1 MGSPR
6 IRSPYAKGLN
16 GLSNLLPR
24 RRWIAAAFC
33 VTALAALAG
42 GCSSM
47 LDTVGSVPE
56 TKNPQAMLDG
66 RVFALRGMM
75 GAVFSTGMDDLASE
89 LNSRGLRTTVHARE
103 WQETAEQAIAEYR
116 AAPNRRIML
125 VGHSDGADGIL
136 SIASR
141 LKEAGVPVA
150 LAITFDP
157 TRVFSKPVPDNVERF
172 VNLYQSTNILGGGS
186 SSRAAGFH
194 GHYSNVNLRELAI
207 SHITIDKSRAL
218 HEAIIPKFLQVA
230 AFGSMPPD
238 GAVAIDYTVP
248 NGEKIEI
255 WDSGI
260 AIRTENGD
268 TVESLALRYGVPAWG
283 IRRVNK
289 LDDDAMIGPGQNLI
303 VPRYLDASSAMA
315 RQIAGPPPTTR

>member
-1 MGSPR
+1 LPT
-6 IRSPYAKGLN
+6 P
-16 GLSNLLPR
+16 LPR
-24 RRWIAAAFC
+24 RRWIATAFC
-33 VTALAALAG
+33 ATALAALAG
-42 GCSSM
+42 GCSIAM

-66 RVFALRGMM
+66 RVYALRGML

-103 WQETAEQAIAEYR
+103 WQETAEQAIAEYK
-116 AAPNRRIML
+116 AAPQRRIML
-125 VGHSDGADGIL
+125 VGHSDGADGVL

-150 LAITFDP
+150 LVITFDP

-172 VNLYQSTNILGGGS
+172 INLYQSTNILGGGS
-186 SSRAAGFH
+186 SKRAEGFR
-194 GHYSNVNLRELAI
+194 GHYSNVNLREQLSI
-207 SHITIDKSRAL
+207 SHVTIDKSRAL

-230 AFGSMPPD
+230 AFGSTSPE
-238 GAVAIDYTVP
+238 GAVAIDYTIP

-260 AIRTENGD
+260 AIRAENGD
-268 TVESLALRYGVPAWG
+268 TAESLALRYGVPVWG

-289 LDDDAMIGPGQNLI
+289 LDDDAVIGPGQNLVI
-303 VPRYLDASSAMA
+303 PRHLDASSAMA
-315 RQIAGPPPTTR
+315 RQLAGPPPATR